1 MSYGK
6 NKRKSLGV
14 DNLLLFGNITL
25 AQAHKQKLIKKAKGK
40 QQWVLTKKGKRINV
54 KLRAYE

>member
-6 NKRKSLGV
+6 NKRKSIGV
-14 DNLLLFGNITL
+14 DNLLINGNVSL

-40 QQWVLTKKGKRINV
+40 QQWVLTKKGVQINA

>member
-6 NKRKSLGV
+6 NKRKSIGV
-14 DNLLLFGNITL
+14 DNLLINGNVSL
-25 AQAHKQKLIKKAKGK
+25 AQAHKQNLIKKAKGK
-40 QQWVLTKKGKRINV
+40 QQWVLTKKGVRINA